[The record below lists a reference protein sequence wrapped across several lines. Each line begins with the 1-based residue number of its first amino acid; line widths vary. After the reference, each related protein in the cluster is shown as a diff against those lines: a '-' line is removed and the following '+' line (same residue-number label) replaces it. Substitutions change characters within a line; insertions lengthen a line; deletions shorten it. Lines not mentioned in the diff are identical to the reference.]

1 MSGRQEIFLTF
12 VQKNVI
18 VNRRKEMKNRLTV
31 SKTLYRTRQGR
42 EYTFTVCSG
51 QQRAAGYPC
60 RWSLKGRERNNTQ
73 KICRTGVRSKGKAL
87 RLDHIHGWLLKHRQ

>member
-1 MSGRQEIFLTF
+1 MSARQEIFLTF

-42 EYTFTVCSG
+42 EYTFTICSG

-73 KICRTGVRSKGKAL
+73 KICRTGVPGAKGKP
-87 RLDHIHGWLLKHRQ
+87 